1 MLLKKVDGAE
11 GRLEGHS
18 SKPGGC
24 LVSQEEQISDAV
36 GATRKSPLYDNVSV
50 KDPKLLEQ

>member
-1 MLLKKVDGAE
+1 MLFKKADRGE
-11 GRLEGHS
+11 GWLEGHL

-36 GATRKSPLYDNVSV
+36 GATRKSSLHDNVSV

>member
-1 MLLKKVDGAE
+1 MLFEKVDRAE
-11 GRLEGHS
+11 GWLQGHL

-24 LVSQEEQISDAV
+24 LVSQEERISDAV
-36 GATRKSPLYDNVSV
+36 VATRKSQLHDNVSV